1 MRRTSSHP
9 AATRDET
16 ADARVA
22 TPQFLTPIA
31 LPIPQV
37 LRVQVTSET
46 DPFFFHHM
54 EVSEEEFQSLK
65 VEQSIL
71 VDFTQFPDKFIELL
85 EECIASRGEE
95 SPRFLAVLRV
105 GADADENSSLGV
117 VETNKFKHLSH
128 ISLAFK
134 PGDDAAIKQYLAA
147 RLMDVKGE
155 RDNWAKSHRDTSE
168 ELRAA
173 RGELEIA
180 SGDVAAAREHA
191 EKVEAAAQTRLDEL
205 SAKLKKSHMEE
216 LDNTKTRMEGE
227 RGAAEAG
234 MRSTIESL
242 TSRNN
247 ELDARARELMEEKY
261 KLDSKYSD
269 VSSRLNAAEAELATA
284 KDELKSLRKANK
296 DLDKGLNEREKSTAQ
311 NGMRVEWLESQLKD
325 KEELLKVLKG
335 RLENAETH
343 KASQENALEDA
354 RAAAIR
360 AEDRVSA
367 SAGEIR
373 KGNQIIERLQA
384 ELRSAKA
391 KAKLKAAV
399 IAQQETLLSER
410 QGAFDKAVREQAEA
424 VREADAARAEARAL
438 LSRVDDQKKKLEE
451 SQALLVSNQQM
462 IQWLNGQVNEAQLG
476 RLGSSSRYSFR
487 PSTPLP
493 TPSVSASGGAAKATA
508 AAVPVV

>member
-1 MRRTSSHP
+1 
-9 AATRDET
+9 
-16 ADARVA
+16 
-22 TPQFLTPIA
+22 
-31 LPIPQV
+31 V

-54 EVSEEEFQSLK
+54 EVSEDEFQSLK

-71 VDFTQFPDKFIELL
+71 VDFAQFPDKFIELL

-95 SPRFLAVLRV
+95 NPRVLAVLRV
-105 GADADENSSLGV
+105 GADGEPDQNSSLGV

-134 PGDDAAIKQYLAA
+134 PGDDASIKQYLAA

-155 RDNWAKSHRDTSE
+155 RDGFAASHRD
-168 ELRAA
+168 
-173 RGELEIA
+173 
-180 SGDVAAAREHA
+180 AAASHAAALRDLELAAAETQSQREHA
-191 EKVEAAAQTRLDEL
+191 EHVEAAAQARLDEL
-205 SAKLKKSHMEE
+205 AANLKMKAMEE
-216 LDNTKTRMEGE
+216 LENTKTRMEGE
-227 RGAAEAG
+227 RSAAETG
-234 MRSTIESL
+234 MRGTIESL
-242 TSRNN
+242 TSRNA
-247 ELDARARELMEEKY
+247 ELDARARELMEAKY

-269 VSSRLNAAEAELATA
+269 ASSRLTAAEGELATA
-284 KDELKSLRKANK
+284 REELKSLRKANK

-325 KEELLKVLKG
+325 KEELCKVLKG
-335 RLENAETH
+335 RLESAESH
-343 KASQENALEDA
+343 KASQESALEDA
-354 RAAAIR
+354 RAAAVR

-410 QGAFDKAVREQAEA
+410 QGALDKAARAQAEA
-424 VREADAARAEARAL
+424 TREADAAREDARAL
-438 LSRVDDQKKKLEE
+438 ERRVEDQKKKLEE
-451 SQALLVSNQQM
+451 SQALLTSNQQM

-487 PSTPLP
+487 PSVPLP
-493 TPSVSASGGAAKATA
+493 VPSVSAAGAKAD
-508 AAVPVV
+508 AVPANA

>member
-1 MRRTSSHP
+1 
-9 AATRDET
+9 
-16 ADARVA
+16 
-22 TPQFLTPIA
+22 
-31 LPIPQV
+31 
-37 LRVQVTSET
+37 
-46 DPFFFHHM
+46 M

-71 VDFTQFPDKFIELL
+71 VDFAQFPDKFIELL

-155 RDNWAKSHRDTSE
+155 RDDRAKSHRDTSE

-180 SGDVAAAREHA
+180 SGVVAAAREHA

-247 ELDARARELMEEKY
+247 SLDAREELMEEKY

-311 NGMRVEWLESQLKD
+311 DGMRVEWLESQLKD

-335 RLENAETH
+335 RLENAEKH

-410 QGAFDKAVREQAEA
+410 QGAVDKAVREQAEA
-424 VREADAARAEARAL
+424 VREADAARAEARARF
-438 LSRVDDQKKKLEE
+438 SRA
-451 SQALLVSNQQM
+451 STTRRRNSRRA
-462 IQWLNGQVNEAQLG
+462 
-476 RLGSSSRYSFR
+476 RRCSSATSR
-487 PSTPLP
+487 
-493 TPSVSASGGAAKATA
+493 
-508 AAVPVV
+508 